1 MQSSSEPTANPPT
14 SPPLPFHPENVIIVL
29 VRPIHPGNIGS
40 ACRAL
45 KNMGLR
51 QLRLVAPVNLDYE
64 QARWLAAGADDV
76 LQSAQVFQTLDEAL
90 ADVQTV
96 VGTTARDRHQR
107 FPVLTARE
115 LPPWLLPLAKSN
127 KVAILFGPEDFGL
140 SNDDMGR
147 CEALVR
153 IPTSELSSLNLAQ
166 AVLVI
171 CYELM
176 MAAPPAIEREEWV
189 TASMQ
194 ERERL
199 VATSMRLVR
208 RVDFMK
214 ARNLEQLQGKLRGM
228 MGRLNLDSM
237 EVGILLGLARKIF
250 WHLEHPHVNKGKFLQ
265 PEDLQL
271 SDDER
276 AKSTE

>member
-1 MQSSSEPTANPPT
+1 MQSMPPSFATAAQP
-14 SPPLPFHPENVIIVL
+14 SALPFNPDNLVLVL

-40 ACRAL
+40 SCRAL

-51 QLRLVAPVNLDYE
+51 HLRLVAPVNLDYE

-76 LQSAQVFQTLDEAL
+76 LQQAQVFATLDEAL
-90 ADVQTV
+90 ADVHTV

-115 LPPWLLPLAKSN
+115 LPPWLLPSAQN
-127 KVAILFGPEDFGL
+127 NRVAILFGPEDFGL

-147 CEALVR
+147 CQALVR
-153 IPTSELSSLNLAQ
+153 IPTAELSSLNLAQ

-176 MAAPPAIEREEWV
+176 MATAPEIERPDWV
-189 TASMQ
+189 AATMQ

-199 VATSMRLVR
+199 VTTAMRLVR

-214 ARNLEQLQGKLRGM
+214 ARNLDQLQGKLRGM
-228 MGRLNLDSM
+228 LGRLNLDSL
-237 EVGILLGLARKIF
+237 EVGIVLGLVRKIF
-250 WHLEHPHVNKGKFLQ
+250 WHLEHPHVNKGLAVQ
-265 PEDLQL
+265 PEDL
-271 SDDER
+271 EI
-276 AKSTE
+276 EE